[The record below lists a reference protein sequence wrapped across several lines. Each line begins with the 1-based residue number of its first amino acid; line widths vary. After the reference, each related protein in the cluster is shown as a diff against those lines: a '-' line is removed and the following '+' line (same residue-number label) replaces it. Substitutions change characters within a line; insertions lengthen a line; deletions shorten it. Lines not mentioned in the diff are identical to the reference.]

1 MIRMF
6 VRHNV
11 KSYSAWRKA
20 YNAFD
25 KERQGMGVTAH
36 AVYNTE
42 GFPNDVTITHDF
54 KNMAAAQKF
63 AASPRLKAVMAKA
76 GVASPPQMWFTSPS

>member
-6 VRHNV
+6 VRHDV

-25 KERQGMGVTAH
+25 KERQAMGVTTH
-36 AVYNTE
+36 AVYKTE
-42 GFPNDVTITHDF
+42 GFPNDVTVTHDF

-63 AASPRLKAVMAKA
+63 TASPKLKAVMVKA
-76 GVASPPQMWFTSPS
+76 GVASEPRVWFTSPS